1 MNLDGFKE
9 FEEPTRLVL
18 SGIFDGDVL
27 PRSLLPAFP
36 ETWLCFFAFHALRP
50 KGDAAN
56 FCCLAG
62 FVDSFADRFAANC
75 GVLSGF
81 VGVPWIGESLAAV
94 LVACR
99 REATPPP
106 PLFKRFL
113 ESVKRLR
120 ESARRPNLGED
131 SPSVDLLRD
140 VERWRVGCGI
150 RLLLGLLCCET
161 ETETFRKIDENV
173 SRPTSTCI

>member
-36 ETWLCFFAFHALRP
+36 ETGAWLCFFAFHALRP

-62 FVDSFADRFAANC
+62 FVDSFADRSRFAANC

-99 REATPPP
+99 REATPPFP
-106 PLFKRFL
+106 FKRFL

-120 ESARRPNLGED
+120 ESARRPNLGEE

-161 ETETFRKIDENV
+161 ETDQSNETF
-173 SRPTSTCI
+173 SS